1 MVIGEDGSMGA
12 WGGKKYE
19 GLGVR
24 NVRLLIGRNSQI
36 SDESKVFLFI
46 KMHRRGKKFD

>member
-1 MVIGEDGSMGA
+1 MVKGEKGSRMEEFRKEMVMGEDGSMGA

-24 NVRLLIGRNSQI
+24 NVR
-36 SDESKVFLFI
+36 
-46 KMHRRGKKFD
+46 